1 MALTESDQYKFGLK
15 SYLTM
20 YFGNVEMNRGKE
32 LTTFFFYNAAPIK
45 LELSNIEI
53 ETCRIAHKIPE
64 AIKNI
69 CK

>member
-15 SYLTM
+15 SYITM
-20 YFGNVEMNRGKE
+20 YFGSVEMNRGKDI
-32 LTTFFFYNAAPIK
+32 TTFFFNNAAPIK
-45 LELSNIEI
+45 LEVSNIEI

-64 AIKNI
+64 AIKKI